1 MRSAGLAALNRGA
14 VKQAVGLLQRAH
26 ALDPGNAVILRDLQR
41 AERIAATVRARQ

>member
-1 MRSAGLAALNRGA
+1 
-14 VKQAVGLLQRAH
+14 LLQRAH